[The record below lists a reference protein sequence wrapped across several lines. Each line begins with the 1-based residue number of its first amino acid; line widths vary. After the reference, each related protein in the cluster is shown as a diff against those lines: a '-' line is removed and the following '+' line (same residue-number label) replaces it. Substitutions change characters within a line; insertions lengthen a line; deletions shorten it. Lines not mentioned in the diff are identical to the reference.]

1 MQIRFEGRAAHV
13 ILGYTPGEVRL
24 AERNVKTS
32 ALISAA
38 AIEDWPVRS
47 IAEFDV
53 AALDAIL
60 ARKPEVIILATSPQ
74 QFPPPAVLARA
85 LAARVGLEAMEIGA
99 ACRTYNVLV
108 SEGRRVLMA
117 LIMGGPAA
125 GTADPRAGP
134 AAGSQSKASAGP

>member
-47 IAEFDV
+47 IAEFD
-53 AALDAIL
+53 
-60 ARKPEVIILATSPQ
+60 
-74 QFPPPAVLARA
+74 
-85 LAARVGLEAMEIGA
+85 ARVGLEAMEIGA